1 MKKNQKVESIKT
13 YVLMISRT
21 FPAYH
26 QRKGEQTYF
35 ADKILK
41 QYSDF
46 NNFLGW
52 QKIHTIR
59 NNYKL
64 WKKRIE
70 KIQAGKAVLSV
81 RYWSG
86 SPYNFKKDNSKQIEF
101 LRLDKDSGI
110 GIQLLKFCDQDITSP
125 MVDYFFM
132 TYKYISVE
140 DLAKNDG
147 LSFDDFEWWFEKYD
161 LSEPMGIIHFTD
173 FRYY

>member
-35 ADKILK
+35 SDKILR
-41 QYSDF
+41 
-46 NNFLGW
+46 NFD
-52 QKIHTIR
+52 
-59 NNYKL
+59 
-64 WKKRIE
+64 KKNE
-70 KIQAGKAVLSV
+70 CFSYKIQAGKAVLSV

-86 SPYNFKKDNSKQIEF
+86 SPYNFKNDNSKQVEF

-110 GIQLLKFCDQDITSP
+110 GIQELEFLNEDIASP
-125 MVDYFFM
+125 MVDELYNF
-132 TYKYISVE
+132 ISVD

-147 LSFDDFEWWFEKYD
+147 LSFDDFESWFQKYD

-173 FRYY
+173 FRY